1 MDQAFS
7 SLDAQREACAQ
18 YVLNRAHEGWV
29 LLEQSYED
37 GGFTGANTNRPGF
50 QRLLDDVDRGLIDI
64 IVVYKVDRLSR
75 SLMDFARFMERLN
88 QNGCAFV
95 SVTQNFSTADAM
107 GRLTLNMLMSF
118 AEFEREM
125 ISERTRDKIAASRRK
140 GKWTGGPVPF
150 GFRSV
155 EGQLLPDD
163 LEAPVAREV
172 YDLYLEHRS
181 ALAVMQMLNQLDR
194 PCRRRPKRGAHV
206 RGMWSKQGV
215 LRVLRNPVYCGRM
228 PYKDEVHEGEHEGL
242 IDERTWQLV
251 QRLLDENAGQSA
263 SWGRNPDYLLRSIL
277 RCGICGSAMTPASTR
292 RRGREYRY
300 YRCVKREK
308 EGRDACGAKPLPA
321 SEIEDY
327 VLEQVRSWASDPY
340 RAREVQAE
348 AVAKLDA
355 ERERI
360 RVLLNGLE
368 GRLSR
373 VRDALERQRAEA
385 LAVGEGSPLWARVE
399 GLQAEEN
406 ALVRERRAAEK
417 DLVVVEEA
425 KVEASWVSEVLEG
438 FDAVWDVMTP
448 ENRCRLVRLLVESVE
463 AVAAD
468 GRVVIT
474 LSDPSGRVT
483 CEEDIDAERR

>member
-1 MDQAFS
+1 M
-7 SLDAQREACAQ
+7 
-18 YVLNRAHEGWV
+18 
-29 LLEQSYED
+29 
-37 GGFTGANTNRPGF
+37 
-50 QRLLDDVDRGLIDI
+50 
-64 IVVYKVDRLSR
+64 
-75 SLMDFARFMERLN
+75 
-88 QNGCAFV
+88 
-95 SVTQNFSTADAM
+95 
-107 GRLTLNMLMSF
+107 
-118 AEFEREM
+118 
-125 ISERTRDKIAASRRK
+125 
-140 GKWTGGPVPF
+140 
-150 GFRSV
+150 
-155 EGQLLPDD
+155 
-163 LEAPVAREV
+163 
-172 YDLYLEHRS
+172 
-181 ALAVMQMLNQLDR
+181 
-194 PCRRRPKRGAHV
+194 
-206 RGMWSKQGV
+206 
-215 LRVLRNPVYCGRM
+215 
-228 PYKDEVHEGEHEGL
+228 
-242 IDERTWQLV
+242 
-251 QRLLDENAGQSA
+251 
-263 SWGRNPDYLLRSIL
+263 
-277 RCGICGSAMTPASTR
+277 
-292 RRGREYRY
+292 
-300 YRCVKREK
+300 KREK

-355 ERERI
+355 ERERL

-425 KVEASWVSEVLEG
+425 KVEASWVTEVLEG

-448 ENRCRLVRLLVESVE
+448 ENRSRLVRLLVESVE

-474 LSDPSGRVT
+474 LRDPSGRVP
-483 CEEDIDAERR
+483 CEEDSDAERR